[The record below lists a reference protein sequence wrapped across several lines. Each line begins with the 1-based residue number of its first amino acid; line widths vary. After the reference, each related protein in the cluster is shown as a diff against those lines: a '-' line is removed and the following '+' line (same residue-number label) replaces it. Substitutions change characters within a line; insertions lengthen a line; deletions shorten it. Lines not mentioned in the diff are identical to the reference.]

1 MLTKRIIPCFD
12 VKDGRVVKGISFK
25 NLVDAG
31 DPVELASYYCKE
43 GADEIVFLDIT
54 ASTEERDSAYSLI
67 STTADHINI
76 PLTVGGGVRKEKDI
90 YMMLRSGADKV
101 SMNTAAIQNP
111 DLISVSAKRFGSQCT
126 VVAIDAK
133 RINDD
138 WEIFS
143 HGGSNA
149 TGKKV
154 TEWAKES
161 VERGAGEL
169 LVTSM
174 DADGQQNGYDIAL
187 LSEIK
192 KIVKVPVIASGGGGK
207 PEHLLDAIQAAD
219 VDALLLASILH
230 FGSYSIHEIK
240 NYLINNDVEI
250 RV

>member
-31 DPVELASYYCKE
+31 DPVELASFYCKE

-54 ASTEERDSAYSLI
+54 ASTEERDSVYSLI

-76 PLTVGGGVRKEKDI
+76 PMTVGGGVRKEKDI

-101 SMNTAAIQNP
+101 SINTAAIQNP
-111 DLISVSAKRFGSQCT
+111 KLISISAKRFGSQCT

-143 HGGSNA
+143 HGGSQA
-149 TGKKV
+149 TGKKAI
-154 TEWAKES
+154 EWAQEI

-174 DADGQQNGYDIAL
+174 DADGRQNGYDVEL

-207 PEHLLDAIQAAD
+207 PEHLLDAIQVAD

-230 FGSYSIHEIK
+230 FGSYTINQIK
-240 NYLINNDVEI
+240 NYLIEQNVQI